1 MIKKFQIQKTKLYVN
16 TNNLYKNS
24 FTVKS
29 FPRNYDVEFI
39 NKNFNFKRKINN
51 KESVIIIDKKIFNI
65 YFSKKIIK
73 NEKIIKINAKEKFK
87 DLKTINR
94 ILNFFVKN
102 NVSKSNEIYAIGGGI
117 IQDLA
122 GYSCAI
128 YKRGLSWIYIPTTF
142 LGMTDSCVGGKVG
155 INFGK
160 AKNLAALFSAPRKV
174 LIDINYLNT
183 LSKNDLFSGLGEA
196 LRLHITGGLYF
207 VKKFQENIDQAMEE
221 NKKNLLNIIKHSL
234 LIKKAVVEVDEYEF
248 DIRRSMNY
256 GHSYGHAIE
265 VLCNHSI
272 PHGKAVTIGM
282 CVETILSSKKFK
294 IPTKIS
300 ELVTSLSVKLLNK
313 EDYKNLK
320 KIDLKKLNIVMSK
333 DKKTLNGIIKLTVPK
348 KIGFIKFYNQKL
360 DKNNIKELIKAN
372 QIFIRKLNGKKNSN

>member
-221 NKKNLLNIIKHSL
+221 NKKYLLNIIKHSL
-234 LIKKAVVEVDEYEF
+234 LIKKAVVEEDEYEF

>member
-1 MIKKFQIQKTKLYVN
+1 MIRNFQIQKTKLYVN
-16 TNNLYKNS
+16 TNNFSKNR

-29 FPRNYDVEFI
+29 FPRNYEVEII
-39 NKNFNFKRKINN
+39 NKNFNLKKKINN
-51 KESVIIIDKKIFNI
+51 KDSVIIIDKKIFDI

-73 NEKIIKINAKEKFK
+73 NGKIIKINAKEKFK
-87 DLKTINR
+87 DLNTINK

-102 NVSKSNEIYAIGGGI
+102 NVSKSNQIYAIGGGI

-122 GYSCAI
+122 GYSCSI

-183 LSKNDLFSGLGEA
+183 LHKNDLFSGLGEA
-196 LRLHITGGLYF
+196 LRLHVTGGLYF
-207 VKKFQENIDQAMEE
+207 LKKFQENIDEAM
-221 NKKNLLNIIKHSL
+221 NQNRKNLVNIIKHSL
-234 LIKKAVVEVDEYEF
+234 LIKKAVVEEDEYEF
-248 DIRRSMNY
+248 DIRRSMNF

-282 CVETILSSKKFK
+282 CVETILSSRKFK
-294 IPTKIS
+294 ISTKIS
-300 ELVTSLSVKLLNK
+300 ELITSLAVKLLNK

-320 KIDLKKLNIVMSK
+320 KIDLKKLNTVMSK

-348 KIGFIKFYNQKL
+348 KIGFIKFYDQKL
-360 DKNNIKELIKAN
+360 DKNNIKQLMEAN
-372 QIFIRKLNGKKNSN
+372 QIFIQKLNEKKNSN

>member
-1 MIKKFQIQKTKLYVN
+1 MIKNFQIQKTKLYVN
-16 TNNLYKNS
+16 TNNFFKNR

-29 FPRNYDVEFI
+29 FPRNYEVEII
-39 NKNFNFKRKINN
+39 NKNFNLKKKINN
-51 KESVIIIDKKIFNI
+51 KDSVIIIDKKIFDI

-87 DLKTINR
+87 DLNTINK

-102 NVSKSNEIYAIGGGI
+102 NVSKNNQIYAIGGGI

-122 GYSCAI
+122 GYSCSI

-183 LSKNDLFSGLGEA
+183 LPKNDLFSGLGEA
-196 LRLHITGGLYF
+196 LRLHVTGGLYF
-207 VKKFQENIDQAMEE
+207 VKKFQENIDEAM
-221 NKKNLLNIIKHSL
+221 KQKRKNLINIIKLSL
-234 LIKKAVVEVDEYEF
+234 LIKKAVVEKDEYEF
-248 DIRRSMNY
+248 DIRRSMNF

-282 CVETILSSKKFK
+282 CVETILSSQKFK

-300 ELVTSLSVKLLNK
+300 ELVTTLAVKLLNK

-320 KIDLKKLNIVMSK
+320 KVDLKKLNTVMTK
-333 DKKTLNGIIKLTVPK
+333 DKKTLNGIIKLAVPK
-348 KIGFIKFYNQKL
+348 KIGFIKFYDQKL
-360 DKNNIKELIKAN
+360 DKNNIKQLTVAN
-372 QIFIRKLNGKKNSN
+372 QIFMQKLNEKKNSN

>member
-1 MIKKFQIQKTKLYVN
+1 M
-16 TNNLYKNS
+16 
-24 FTVKS
+24 
-29 FPRNYDVEFI
+29 
-39 NKNFNFKRKINN
+39 
-51 KESVIIIDKKIFNI
+51 
-65 YFSKKIIK
+65 
-73 NEKIIKINAKEKFK
+73 
-87 DLKTINR
+87 
-94 ILNFFVKN
+94 
-102 NVSKSNEIYAIGGGI
+102 
-117 IQDLA
+117 
-122 GYSCAI
+122 
-128 YKRGLSWIYIPTTF
+128 
-142 LGMTDSCVGGKVG
+142 
-155 INFGK
+155 
-160 AKNLAALFSAPRKV
+160 
-174 LIDINYLNT
+174 
-183 LSKNDLFSGLGEA
+183 
-196 LRLHITGGLYF
+196 
-207 VKKFQENIDQAMEE
+207 
-221 NKKNLLNIIKHSL
+221 
-234 LIKKAVVEVDEYEF
+234 VEVDEYEF

>member
-183 LSKNDLFSGLGEA
+183 LSKKDLFSGLGEA

-221 NKKNLLNIIKHSL
+221 NKKYLLNIIKHSL
-234 LIKKAVVEVDEYEF
+234 LIKKAVVEEDEYEF

-272 PHGKAVTIGM
+272 PHGKAVIIGM

>member
-16 TNNLYKNS
+16 TNNFFKNK

-29 FPRNYDVEFI
+29 FPRNYEVEII
-39 NKNFNFKRKINN
+39 NKNFNIKKKINN
-51 KESVIIIDKKIFNI
+51 KDSIIIIDKKIFDI

-73 NEKIIKINAKEKFK
+73 NDKIIKINAKEKFK
-87 DLKTINR
+87 DLKTINK
-94 ILNFFVKN
+94 ILNFFVKK
-102 NVSKSNEIYAIGGGI
+102 NVSKNNKIYAIGGGI

-122 GYSCAI
+122 GYSCSI

-183 LSKNDLFSGLGEA
+183 LSKKDLFSGLGEA
-196 LRLHITGGLYF
+196 LRLHVTGGLYF
-207 VKKFQENIDQAMEE
+207 VKKFQENIDEAIKQ
-221 NKKNLLNIIKHSL
+221 NKKNLVNIIKHSL
-234 LIKKAVVEVDEYEF
+234 LIKKAVVEEDEYEF
-248 DIRRSMNY
+248 DIRRSMNF

-282 CVETILSSKKFK
+282 CVETILSSRKFK
-294 IPTKIS
+294 ISRKIS
-300 ELVTSLSVKLLNK
+300 ELITSLAVKLLNK

-320 KIDLKKLNIVMSK
+320 KINLRKLNTVMLK

-360 DKNNIKELIKAN
+360 DKNNVKELIKAN
-372 QIFIRKLNGKKNSN
+372 QIFMQKLNEKKSSN

>member
-1 MIKKFQIQKTKLYVN
+1 MIKNFQIQKTKLYVN
-16 TNNLYKNS
+16 TNNFFKNR

-29 FPRNYDVEFI
+29 FPRNYEVEII
-39 NKNFNFKRKINN
+39 NKNFNLKKKINN
-51 KESVIIIDKKIFNI
+51 KDSVIIIDKKIFDI

-87 DLKTINR
+87 DLNTINK

-102 NVSKSNEIYAIGGGI
+102 NVSKNNQIYAIGGGI

-122 GYSCAI
+122 GYSCSI

-183 LSKNDLFSGLGEA
+183 LPINDLFSGLGEA
-196 LRLHITGGLYF
+196 LRLHVTGGLYF
-207 VKKFQENIDQAMEE
+207 VKKFQENIDEAM
-221 NKKNLLNIIKHSL
+221 KQKRKNLINIIKLSL
-234 LIKKAVVEVDEYEF
+234 LIKKAVVEKDEYEF
-248 DIRRSMNY
+248 DIRRSMNF

-282 CVETILSSKKFK
+282 CVETILSSQKFK

-300 ELVTSLSVKLLNK
+300 ELVTSLAVKLLNK

-320 KIDLKKLNIVMSK
+320 KVDLKKLNTVMTK
-333 DKKTLNGIIKLTVPK
+333 DKKTLNGIIKLAVPK
-348 KIGFIKFYNQKL
+348 KIGFIKFYDQKL
-360 DKNNIKELIKAN
+360 DKNNIRQLTVAT
-372 QIFIRKLNGKKNSN
+372 QIFMQKLNEKKNSN

>member
-1 MIKKFQIQKTKLYVN
+1 MIKNFQIQKTKLYVN
-16 TNNLYKNS
+16 TNNFFKNR

-29 FPRNYDVEFI
+29 FPRNYEVEII
-39 NKNFNFKRKINN
+39 NKNFNLKKKINN
-51 KESVIIIDKKIFNI
+51 KDSVIIIDKKIFDI

-87 DLKTINR
+87 DLNTINK

-102 NVSKSNEIYAIGGGI
+102 NVSKNNQIYAIGGGI

-122 GYSCAI
+122 GYSCSI

-183 LSKNDLFSGLGEA
+183 LPKNDLFSGLGEA
-196 LRLHITGGLYF
+196 LRLHVTGGLYF
-207 VKKFQENIDQAMEE
+207 VKKFQENIDEAM
-221 NKKNLLNIIKHSL
+221 KQKRKNLINIIKLSL
-234 LIKKAVVEVDEYEF
+234 LIKKAVVEKDEYEF
-248 DIRRSMNY
+248 DIRRSMNF

-282 CVETILSSKKFK
+282 CVETILSSQKFK

-300 ELVTSLSVKLLNK
+300 ELVTTLAVKLLNK

-320 KIDLKKLNIVMSK
+320 KVDLKKLNTVMTK
-333 DKKTLNGIIKLTVPK
+333 DKKTLNGIIKLAVPK
-348 KIGFIKFYNQKL
+348 KIGFIKFYDQKL
-360 DKNNIKELIKAN
+360 DKNNIKQLTVAN
-372 QIFIRKLNGKKNSN
+372 QIFMQKLNEKENSN

>member
-16 TNNLYKNS
+16 TNNFIKNK

-29 FPRNYDVEFI
+29 FPRNYDVEISNKNSDLKKKI
-39 NKNFNFKRKINN
+39 NKKDSI
-51 KESVIIIDKKIFNI
+51 IIIDEKIFKI

-73 NEKIIKINAKEKFK
+73 NKKIIKINAKEKFK
-87 DLKTINR
+87 NLKTIDK

-102 NVSKSNEIYAIGGGI
+102 NVSKNNQIYAIGGGI
-117 IQDLA
+117 IQDLT
-122 GYSCAI
+122 GYSCSI

-160 AKNLAALFSAPRKV
+160 AKNLVALFSAPKKV
-174 LIDINYLNT
+174 LIDIDYLNT
-183 LSKNDLFSGLGEA
+183 LSKNDLYSGLGEA
-196 LRLHITGGLYF
+196 LRLHVTGGKYF
-207 VKKFQENIDQAMEE
+207 VNKFKENIDEAKKL
-221 NKKNLLNIIKHSL
+221 NKKNLLHIIKNSL
-234 LIKKAVVEVDEYEF
+234 LIKKAVVEEDEYEF
-248 DIRRSMNY
+248 NIRRSMNF

-282 CVETILSSKKFK
+282 CVETILCSKKFNISK
-294 IPTKIS
+294 KIS
-300 ELVTSLSVKLLNK
+300 ELITSLAIKLLEAK
-313 EDYKNLK
+313 DYKNLK
-320 KIDLKKLNIVMSK
+320 KINLNKLNSVMLK

-360 DKNNIKELIKAN
+360 DKRNISQLIKAN
-372 QIFIRKLNGKKNSN
+372 QIFMKKFNENKNSY

>member
-1 MIKKFQIQKTKLYVN
+1 MIQKFQIQKTKLYVN
-16 TNNLYKNS
+16 TNNFVKNK

-29 FPRNYDVEFI
+29 FPRNYDVEISNKNSDLKKKI
-39 NKNFNFKRKINN
+39 NKKDSI
-51 KESVIIIDKKIFNI
+51 IIIDKKIFKI
-65 YFSKKIIK
+65 YFSKQIIK
-73 NEKIIKINAKEKFK
+73 NKKIIKINVKEKLK
-87 DLKTINR
+87 NLKTIDK

-102 NVSKSNEIYAIGGGI
+102 NVSKNNQIYAIGGGI

-122 GYSCAI
+122 GYSCSI

-160 AKNLAALFSAPRKV
+160 AKNLVALFSAPKKV
-174 LIDINYLNT
+174 LIDIDYLNT
-183 LSKNDLFSGLGEA
+183 LSKNDLYSGLGEA
-196 LRLHITGGLYF
+196 LRLHVTGGKYF
-207 VKKFQENIDQAMEE
+207 VNKFKENIDEAKKL
-221 NKKNLLNIIKHSL
+221 NKKNLLHIIKNSL
-234 LIKKAVVEVDEYEF
+234 LIKKAVVEEDEYEF
-248 DIRRSMNY
+248 NIRRSMNF

-282 CVETILSSKKFK
+282 CVETILCSEKFNISK
-294 IPTKIS
+294 KIS
-300 ELVTSLSVKLLNK
+300 ELITSLAIKLLEAK
-313 EDYKNLK
+313 DYENLK
-320 KIDLKKLNIVMSK
+320 KINLNKLNTVMLK

-360 DKNNIKELIKAN
+360 DKRNISELIKAN
-372 QIFIRKLNGKKNSN
+372 QIFMKKFNENKNSY

>member
-1 MIKKFQIQKTKLYVN
+1 MIKNFQIQKTKLYVN
-16 TNNLYKNS
+16 TNNFFKNR

-29 FPRNYDVEFI
+29 FPRNYEVEII
-39 NKNFNFKRKINN
+39 NKNFNLKKKINN
-51 KESVIIIDKKIFNI
+51 KDSVIIIDKKIFDI

-87 DLKTINR
+87 DLNTINK

-102 NVSKSNEIYAIGGGI
+102 NVSKNNQIYAIGGGI

-122 GYSCAI
+122 GYSCSI

-183 LSKNDLFSGLGEA
+183 LPKNDLFSGLGEA
-196 LRLHITGGLYF
+196 LRLHVTGGLYF
-207 VKKFQENIDQAMEE
+207 VKKFQENIDEAM
-221 NKKNLLNIIKHSL
+221 KQKRKNLINIIKLSL
-234 LIKKAVVEVDEYEF
+234 LIKKAVVEKDEYEF
-248 DIRRSMNY
+248 DIRRSMNF
-256 GHSYGHAIE
+256 GHSYGHALE

-282 CVETILSSKKFK
+282 CV
-294 IPTKIS
+294 
-300 ELVTSLSVKLLNK
+300 KL
-313 EDYKNLK
+313 YCAPKNLK
-320 KIDLKKLNIVMSK
+320 YQKKYLN
-333 DKKTLNGIIKLTVPK
+333 
-348 KIGFIKFYNQKL
+348 
-360 DKNNIKELIKAN
+360 
-372 QIFIRKLNGKKNSN
+372 

>member
-1 MIKKFQIQKTKLYVN
+1 MIKNFQIQKTKLYVN
-16 TNNLYKNS
+16 TNNFFKNR
-24 FTVKS
+24 FTIKS
-29 FPRNYDVEFI
+29 FPRNYEVEII
-39 NKNFNFKRKINN
+39 NKNFNLKKKINN
-51 KESVIIIDKKIFNI
+51 KDSVIIIDKKIFDI

-87 DLKTINR
+87 DLNTINK

-102 NVSKSNEIYAIGGGI
+102 NVSKNNQIYAIGGGI

-122 GYSCAI
+122 GYSCSI

-183 LSKNDLFSGLGEA
+183 LPKNDLFSGLGEA
-196 LRLHITGGLYF
+196 LRLHVTGGLYF
-207 VKKFQENIDQAMEE
+207 VKKFQENIDEAM
-221 NKKNLLNIIKHSL
+221 KQKRKNLINIIKHSL
-234 LIKKAVVEVDEYEF
+234 LIKKAVVEKDEYEF
-248 DIRRSMNY
+248 DIRRSMNF

-282 CVETILSSKKFK
+282 CVETILSSQKFK

-300 ELVTSLSVKLLNK
+300 ELVTTLAVKLLNK

-320 KIDLKKLNIVMSK
+320 KVDLKKLNTVMTK
-333 DKKTLNGIIKLTVPK
+333 DKKTLNGIIKLAVPK
-348 KIGFIKFYNQKL
+348 KIGFIIFYDQKL
-360 DKNNIKELIKAN
+360 DKNNIKQLTVAN
-372 QIFIRKLNGKKNSN
+372 QIFMQKLNEKKNSN